1 MKILMVHNEYL
12 NSGGEDVSF
21 RMEVEMLRRHDCR
34 VVTMVESNLRVDQLG
49 RVRTAARSIWSPETF
64 RRVRAVLRGAQF
76 DIVHVQNFFPLISP
90 SVYYAARAEGVP
102 VIQSLRNYRL
112 MCAAGTFNRD
122 GRVCEDCTGRVWPW
136 PAILHACYQKNV
148 VGSAVVGTMQAINRG
163 LGTWH
168 HTVDAYIAVSE
179 FMRDK
184 YVANGFPPGK
194 IFVKSNFLYPDP
206 ALGTGDGNFALF
218 VGRLAPEKGLGT
230 LVRAWDLSGQRIPLK
245 VVGAGPMTSLFTNG
259 SKLPS
264 IEHLGW
270 QPTEE
275 VLRLMGSAR
284 FIVIPT
290 EWYEGHPRTAVEA
303 FSRGLPVI
311 ASQLGGMAEMI
322 EDGRTG
328 VLFRPGDADDLAAKI
343 GWALEHRDSMSQ
355 IGAHGRE
362 VYELRYTDSMNYRQ
376 LSNIYHRVLTIQQDL
391 VVQPSE

>member
-12 NSGGEDVSF
+12 SSGGEDISF
-21 RMEVEMLRRHDCR
+21 RMEVDMLRRHDCQ
-34 VVTMVESNLRVDQLG
+34 VVTMVESNLRVVQLG

-64 RRVRAVLRGAQF
+64 RRVRALLRGAQF
-76 DIVHVQNFFPLISP
+76 DVVHVQNFFPLISP
-90 SVYYAARAEGVP
+90 SVYYAARSEGVP

-112 MCAAGTFNRD
+112 VCAAGTLNRD
-122 GRVCEDCTGRVWPW
+122 GHVCEDCTGRAWPW
-136 PAILHACYQKNV
+136 PAIWHACYQNNV
-148 VGSAVVGTMQAINRG
+148 VGSAVVGAMQAINRG
-163 LGTWH
+163 LGTWFH
-168 HTVDAYIAVSE
+168 AVDAYIAVSD
-179 FMRDK
+179 FMRAK
-184 YVANGFPPGK
+184 YVACGFPPEK

-206 ALGTGDGNFALF
+206 MPGKGDGNFALF
-218 VGRLAPEKGLGT
+218 VGRLTPEKGLGT
-230 LVRAWDLSGQRIPLK
+230 LLRAWDLSGQKMPLK
-245 VVGAGPMTSLFTNG
+245 VVGTGPMTPLFTNG

-311 ASQLGGMAEMI
+311 ASQIGGMAEMI

-343 GWALEHRDSMSQ
+343 GWALEHRESMSE

-376 LSNIYHRVLTIQQDL
+376 LSDIYHRVLTTQQDL
-391 VVQPSE
+391 IVQPSE